1 MSDVTN
7 LRQAKNKIEC
17 VGILAEK
24 DLHAGKN
31 QNNGKAT
38 IEGYV
43 SIKVDEINQVRFRVQ
58 ADETKKDG
66 TSNPAYENLT
76 AFNQNASSIAE
87 VGVDNASRV
96 RTASG
101 QLNPY
106 HSQQN
111 NSDVLGYRTSFI
123 TVMNGGEEFEPKA
136 EATVELYVQSV
147 VPEMDKDGNET
158 GRAKMKGW
166 MPTYNGIEP
175 VVLIIPEAIAD
186 DALNGAIEVGQTME
200 FYADIINNRVEVI
213 KEIPVRLGPTR
224 IEKSVTYTNELVLT
238 GCSDPYEEGISKEA
252 PYDAN
257 AIKLAIEER
266 ESRIKEAAN
275 KPKNNGNEGQN
286 RPSAAARGRQ
296 ASW

>member
-123 TVMNGGEEFEPKA
+123 TVMNGGEEFEPNA
-136 EATVELYVQSV
+136 EATVDGKVVTIKSPVSSPTKLRYAWKDDPQRANLYGTNGLPVAPFEL
-147 VPEMDKDGNET
+147 PILRK
-158 GRAKMKGW
+158 
-166 MPTYNGIEP
+166 
-175 VVLIIPEAIAD
+175 
-186 DALNGAIEVGQTME
+186 
-200 FYADIINNRVEVI
+200 
-213 KEIPVRLGPTR
+213 
-224 IEKSVTYTNELVLT
+224 
-238 GCSDPYEEGISKEA
+238 
-252 PYDAN
+252 
-257 AIKLAIEER
+257 
-266 ESRIKEAAN
+266 
-275 KPKNNGNEGQN
+275 
-286 RPSAAARGRQ
+286 
-296 ASW
+296 